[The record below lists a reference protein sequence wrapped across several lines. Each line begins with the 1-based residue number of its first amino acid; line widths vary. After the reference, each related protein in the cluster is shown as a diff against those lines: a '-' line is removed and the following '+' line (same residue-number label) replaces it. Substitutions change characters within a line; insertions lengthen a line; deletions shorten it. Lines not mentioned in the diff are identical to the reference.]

1 MTTNDFLIEFTA
13 GLPDQAQISRVLI
26 RLVIA
31 ALLGAVIGIQRE
43 YSGKPAG
50 LRTHMLVA
58 LGSCLFMLIALEFG
72 MSSSDLSR
80 IIQGLIAGIGF
91 IGGGAIL
98 KSKAEQ
104 EVTGLTTAASIWLT
118 AGVGLAA
125 GLGRWG
131 SATLSVILTWIIL
144 TAVYHIE
151 IYINR
156 KKKHKGLYK
165 LNDGSSEISTSHEK
179 NGLENSEP

>member
-1 MTTNDFLIEFTA
+1 LTTDDFLTEFTA
-13 GLPDQAQISRVLI
+13 GLPDEAQISRVLI

-31 ALLGAVIGIQRE
+31 ALLGGIIGIQRE

-58 LGSCLFMLIALEFG
+58 LGSSLFMIIAIEFG
-72 MSSSDLSR
+72 MSSSDLSH
-80 IIQGLIAGIGF
+80 IIQGLTAGIGF

-98 KSKAEQ
+98 KSKTAQ

-118 AGVGLAA
+118 AGIGLAV

-131 SATLSVILTWIIL
+131 SAVLSVILTWIIL

-151 IYINR
+151 ISINR
-156 KKKHKGLYK
+156 KKKHKRLSD
-165 LNDGSSEISTSHEK
+165 LSIGSSANSTPHAKSVK
-179 NGLENSEP
+179 ENSAP